1 MTTTPDTLNLPPLSS
16 PEQFARLTGLS
27 ESTIRRCIRATKTT
41 EHGWP
46 PLAAKRLPDG
56 KLRITAA
63 DGAAWINALPEA

>member
-1 MTTTPDTLNLPPLSS
+1 MTLDAQNLPPLSS
-16 PEQFARLTGLS
+16 PEVFARLTGLS
-27 ESTIRRCIRATKTT
+27 ESTIRRCIRATKPT

-63 DGAAWINALPEA
+63 DGAAWINQLKDA